1 MAKTEDAPSRKRKF
15 TYGIQGTLPAW
26 VVLTVSLLGTALAW
40 YLTHTAVIREAS
52 LRFDSE
58 IGAVRADLADRLRA
72 YEQILRGGVSLHH
85 TLQTVTRENWRDYVE
100 NLEISESYPG
110 LQGIGFS
117 QVIAPGDVD
126 AHVLAV
132 RAEGFPEYSVW
143 PDGEREI
150 YTSIVYLEPFDWR
163 NQRAFGYD
171 MFQEPVRRLAME
183 RARDTGLASLSG
195 RVSLVQETNEAVQAG
210 FLIFLPVYRTPTP
223 SDALERRRQ
232 LVGYVYSPFRM
243 NDFMRGFMGDRGR
256 SVALEIFDGST
267 VSEDGIMYDSTA
279 PGRPDVVDEPS
290 STVEAIDL
298 NGHTWT
304 LRFSALPA
312 LAADRSKPVIVLAGG
327 LVVSFLLW
335 GIVASLARQ
344 RTQAAAANERLRL
357 DIVERERVEAQLR
370 DTETSFRYLFDKNP
384 NPMWVYEREN
394 LAILEVNDAA
404 VAHYGYSHE
413 EFRKMRITD
422 LRPSED
428 VPRLMSHIATLP
440 DGLRRPGEWRHITK
454 DGRIIDV
461 DIASYHLEFKQRPA
475 ALVVARDTTE
485 SKRAREAL
493 AASEAAARGV
503 LETALDA
510 YIRMNDQGL
519 ITAWNTMA
527 EKTFG
532 WTQSEAINQK
542 LENLIIPHD
551 QRAAH
556 RSGLKRYLASGEGP
570 MLNRRTEVQ
579 ALHRS
584 GRTLPVEITILP
596 VETESGRDFSAFL
609 RDLTDIKRA
618 EAQLLQAQKMEA
630 VGLLTG
636 GVAHDFN
643 NLLTVVIGN
652 LELAT
657 ASGSTDS
664 PNDEIIADA
673 LAAAEKGAALTHRL
687 LAFSRQ
693 QPLHPVHADLN
704 AIVAGMIEMLRRTL
718 GEDIEIDVKLDK
730 DLWPELADKSQV
742 ENALLNLAINAR
754 DAMPKGGK
762 LTIET
767 LNTSLDEAYAARNAD
782 VQPGDYVMLAITD
795 TGAGMPPEVIERV
808 FEPFFTTK
816 ADRMGSGLGLS
827 MIYGFARQSGGHVM
841 VYSEV
846 GHGTTVRLYLPRAT
860 SSDEDEPL
868 TQDDDRTPEGPGG
881 NEAILVVE
889 DDASVR
895 KLVVANLEQ
904 MGYRVLEAADGA
916 AALKLLRNGANI
928 DLLFTDVILPGGM
941 NGRELADE
949 CRSLRPGLR
958 VLFTSGYTRNSIVH
972 QGKLD
977 EGVHL
982 LSKPYRRDEL
992 SRKVR
997 QVLGFHD
1004 QDA

>member
-1 MAKTEDAPSRKRKF
+1 MATTGAAPSRPKKLSYELR
-15 TYGIQGTLPAW
+15 GTPPAW
-26 VVLTVSLLGTALAW
+26 SVLAVSLLGTVLAW
-40 YLTHTAVIREAS
+40 YLTHTTVVREAS
-52 LRFDSE
+52 QQFHSE
-58 IGAVRADLADRLRA
+58 IAAVRADLTDRLGA

-85 TLQTVTRENWRDYVE
+85 TLRTVTRENWRDYVE
-100 NLEISESYPG
+100 HLHIAENYPG
-110 LQGIGFS
+110 LQGIGFA
-117 QVIAPGDVD
+117 QVIAPDD
-126 AHVLAV
+126 LEAHVREL
-132 RAEGFPEYSVW
+132 RAEGFPDYSVW

-150 YTSIVYLEPFDWR
+150 YTSIVYLEPSDWR

-183 RARDTGLASLSG
+183 RARDTGLASLTG
-195 RVSLVQETNEAVQAG
+195 RVTLVQETTEAVQAG
-210 FLIFLPVYRTPTP
+210 FLIYLPVYRTPAP
-223 SDALERRRQ
+223 SDVLERRRQ
-232 LVGYVYSPFRM
+232 LIGYVYSPFRM
-243 NDFMRGFMGDRGR
+243 DDFMRGLMGDRGR

-267 VSEDGIMYDSTA
+267 VSEDALMYDGTA
-279 PGRPDVVDEPS
+279 SGPPVVVDEPS
-290 STVEAIDL
+290 STVVSMDL
-298 NGHTWT
+298 NGQAWT
-304 LRFSALPA
+304 SRFFALPA
-312 LAADRSKPVIVLAGG
+312 LAADHSKPFIVLVGG

-335 GIVASLARQ
+335 GIVGSLAGH

-357 DIVERERVEAQLR
+357 DIAERERVQAQLR
-370 DTETSFRYLFDKNP
+370 DTETSFRYLFEKNP
-384 NPMWVYEREN
+384 NPMWVFDREN

-404 VAHYGYSHE
+404 VAHYGYSHK
-413 EFRKMRITD
+413 EFRKLRITD

-428 VPRLMSHIATLP
+428 VPRLVSHMAKRP
-440 DGLRRPGEWRHITK
+440 DGLRESGVWRHVTK

-461 DIASYHLEFKQRPA
+461 DVASYYLEFKQRAA

-493 AASEAAARGV
+493 KASEAAARGV
-503 LETALDA
+503 LDTALDA
-510 YIRMNDQGL
+510 YIRMNKQGR

-532 WTQSEAINQK
+532 WTRSEAIGQP
-542 LENLIIPHD
+542 LSELIVPPD
-551 QRAAH
+551 QREAH
-556 RSGLKRYLASGEGP
+556 SAGLERYLASGEGP
-570 MLNRRTEVQ
+570 LLNRRIEVQ

-596 VETESGRDFSAFL
+596 VETESGCDFSAFL

-630 VGLLTG
+630 VGQLTG

-652 LELAT
+652 LELAI
-657 ASGSTDS
+657 ASGSTSS
-664 PNDEIIADA
+664 PLDDILADA

-693 QPLHPVHADLN
+693 QPLKPVHTDLN

-718 GEDIEIDVKLDK
+718 GEDIEIEVKLNDH
-730 DLWPELADKSQV
+730 LWPELADTNQV

-754 DAMPKGGK
+754 DAMPTGGK
-762 LTIET
+762 LTIEA
-767 LNTSLDEAYAARNAD
+767 LNASLDEAYAARNAD
-782 VQPGDYVMLAITD
+782 VQPGDYVLLAITD
-795 TGAGMPPEVIERV
+795 TGTGMPPEVVERV

-816 ADRMGSGLGLS
+816 EDRMGSGLGLS
-827 MIYGFARQSGGHVM
+827 MIYGFAKQSGGHVK

-860 SSDEDEPL
+860 SAEPPAP
-868 TQDDDRTPEGPGG
+868 DDRVPLEGSGG

-895 KLVVANLEQ
+895 KLVVENLRRL
-904 MGYRVLEAADGA
+904 GYRVLEAADGA
-916 AALKLLRNGANI
+916 AALKILRGGAII
-928 DLLFTDVILPGGM
+928 DLLFTDVVLPGGM
-941 NGRELADE
+941 TGRELADE
-949 CRSLRPGLR
+949 TRCLRPGLR
-958 VLFTSGYTRNSIVH
+958 VLFTSGYTQNSIVH

-982 LSKPYRRDEL
+982 LSKPYRREEL

-997 QVLGFHD
+997 EVLGLLD
-1004 QDA
+1004 QDG

>member
-1 MAKTEDAPSRKRKF
+1 MAKTGDASSRQRKF

-26 VVLTVSLLGTALAW
+26 FVLAVSLIGTLLAW
-40 YLTHTAVIREAS
+40 YLTHTSVVREAN
-52 LRFDSE
+52 LRFQSE
-58 IGAVRADLADRLRA
+58 IAAVRADLTDRLHA

-85 TLQTVTRENWRDYVE
+85 TLRTVTRENWRDYVE
-100 NLEISESYPG
+100 NLQIAESYPG
-110 LQGIGFS
+110 LQGIGFAK
-117 QVIAPGDVD
+117 VIAPDDVE
-126 AHVLAV
+126 AHILAV
-132 RAEGFPEYSVW
+132 RDEGFPEYSVW
-143 PDGEREI
+143 PDGQREV

-195 RVSLVQETNEAVQAG
+195 RVSLVQETHEAVQAG

-223 SDALERRRQ
+223 SNVLERRRQ

-243 NDFMRGFMGDRGR
+243 NDFMRGLMGDRGR
-256 SVALEIFDGST
+256 SVVLEIFDGST
-267 VSEDGIMYDSTA
+267 VSQNGRMYDSSA
-279 PGRPDVVDEPS
+279 SGRPVVIDDPS
-290 STVEAIDL
+290 STIESMDL

-312 LAADRSKPVIVLAGG
+312 LAADRSKPFIVLVGG

-370 DTETSFRYLFDKNP
+370 DTETGFRYLFDKNP
-384 NPMWVYEREN
+384 NPMWVYDREN

-404 VAHYGYSHE
+404 VAHYGYSHV
-413 EFRKMRITD
+413 EFRKMQITD

-428 VPRLMSHIATLP
+428 VPRLMSHISNLP
-440 DGLRRPGEWRHITK
+440 DGLRKSGEWRHITK
-454 DGRIIDV
+454 EGRIIDV
-461 DIASYHLEFKQRPA
+461 DIASYYLEFKQRPA

-493 AASEAAARGV
+493 TTSEAAARGV
-503 LETALDA
+503 LDTALDA
-510 YIRMNDQGL
+510 YIRMNEQGR

-532 WTQSEAINQK
+532 WTHSEAIDQK
-542 LENLIIPHD
+542 LEDLIIPHD
-551 QRAAH
+551 QRNAH
-556 RSGLKRYLASGEGP
+556 RRGLERYLASGEGP

-584 GRTLPVEITILP
+584 GKALPVEITILP

-609 RDLTDIKRA
+609 RDLTEIKRA

-643 NLLTVVIGN
+643 NLLTVIIGN

-657 ASGSTDS
+657 ASGSPTS
-664 PNDEIIADA
+664 PHEDVLADA

-693 QPLHPVHADLN
+693 QPLQPVHTDLN

-718 GEDIEIDVKLDK
+718 GEDIEIEVKLDK

-754 DAMPKGGK
+754 DAMPTGGK

-767 LNTSLDEAYAARNAD
+767 LNTSLDEGYTARNAG
-782 VQPGDYVMLAITD
+782 VQSGDYVMLAITD
-795 TGAGMPPEVIERV
+795 TGTGMPPEVIERV

-816 ADRMGSGLGLS
+816 EDRMGSGLGLS
-827 MIYGFARQSGGHVM
+827 MIYGFAKQSGGHVM
-841 VYSEV
+841 VYSEI

-860 SSDEDEPL
+860 SSAEPPAPE
-868 TQDDDRTPEGPGG
+868 DDRSPEGSGG
-881 NEAILVVE
+881 NESILVVE

-895 KLVVANLEQ
+895 KLVVANLDQ
-904 MGYRVLEAADGA
+904 LGYRVLEAADGT
-916 AALKLLRNGANI
+916 AALKLLRDGANI

-949 CRSLRPGLR
+949 SRRLHPGLR

-982 LSKPYRRDEL
+982 LSKPYRREEL
-992 SRKVR
+992 SRKIR
-997 QVLGFHD
+997 EVLGFND
-1004 QDA
+1004 QDG